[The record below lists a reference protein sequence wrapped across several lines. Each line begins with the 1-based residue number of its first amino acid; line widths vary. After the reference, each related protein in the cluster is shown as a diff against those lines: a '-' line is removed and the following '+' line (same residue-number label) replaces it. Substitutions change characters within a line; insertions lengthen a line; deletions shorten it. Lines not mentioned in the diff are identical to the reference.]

1 MKQPK
6 ILVTGAT
13 GRTGSAVVD
22 ELLAKGVPVRYA
34 QTCFVGI
41 AVRAANG
48 FSRAA
53 RVGRASRG
61 WRPRS
66 SRSPAMDFTGYRKI
80 ASTCPISM
88 SMLDARLPNR

>member
-1 MKQPK
+1 MRK
-6 ILVTGAT
+6 LVSSESPFEP
-13 GRTGSAVVD
+13 R
-22 ELLAKGVPVRYA
+22 
-34 QTCFVGI
+34 I
-41 AVRAANG
+41 G
-48 FSRAA
+48 FSRTA

-88 SMLDARLPNR
+88 NMLDVSLPNR